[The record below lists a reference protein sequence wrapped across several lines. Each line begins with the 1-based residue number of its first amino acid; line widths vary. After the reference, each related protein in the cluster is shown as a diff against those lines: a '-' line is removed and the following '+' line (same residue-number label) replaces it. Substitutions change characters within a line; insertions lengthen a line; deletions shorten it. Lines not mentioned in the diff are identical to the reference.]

1 MIHQLICVPSSGD
14 TGYMT
19 KKVPSHHV
27 YVVLLDPAV
36 WDNEM
41 KFRGANPNAI
51 PGNPCLYVG
60 QTGKTPEERFQRHL
74 NGYQSSKYVRKYGQ
88 RLALEFL
95 ERDNPMTWEES
106 KAEEGRLTKSLRELG
121 HAVWSH

>member
-1 MIHQLICVPSSGD
+1 MIHQLICIQSTGN

-19 KKVPSHHV
+19 KKLPSHHV

-36 WDNEM
+36 WDNEK
-41 KFRGANPNAI
+41 KFREANPNAI

-60 QTGKTPEERFQRHL
+60 QTGKTPEERFQDHL
-74 NGYQSSKYVRKYGQ
+74 NGHKSSKYVRKYGN

-95 ERDNPMTWEES
+95 ERGNPMTYDES
-106 KAEEGRLTKSLRELG
+106 LAEEKRLTDSLRQLG
-121 HAVWSH
+121 YAVWSN